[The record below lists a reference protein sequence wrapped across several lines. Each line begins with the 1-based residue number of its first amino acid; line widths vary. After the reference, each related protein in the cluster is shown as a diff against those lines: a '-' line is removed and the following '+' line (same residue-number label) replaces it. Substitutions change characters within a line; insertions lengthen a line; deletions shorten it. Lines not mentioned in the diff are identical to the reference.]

1 MKRNYSEL
9 RSNLAY
15 FLVGIGLLFGFWMF
29 PQIYLP
35 SAIIIYALTYILTI
49 VLERKHNINKYD
61 DVTIIDKNDL
71 SETERLL
78 RKETEKRKNEEI
90 KYANFIKKIRS
101 PEYLKNMDPYEF
113 EEFACKYFESVGYKV
128 TRTLKSNDQGI
139 DGILEKNGTKT
150 IVQAK
155 RVQSYVGQPIIRDL
169 YGTMI
174 SEKADSAFIV
184 TTGKVSQQ
192 SRDWILK
199 DNKPIHIFTIED
211 LEEWLQHLQLKIP
224 DDFVVNE
231 EKTPFCPI
239 CKSVL
244 IKKRA
249 KKGFRKGKYFWGC
262 SKYFETGC
270 NYARPL
276 N

>member
-1 MKRNYSEL
+1 MNYSEL
-9 RSNLAY
+9 RFYLAQ
-15 FLVGIGLLFGFWMF
+15 FLLTLGILFGFWMF
-29 PQIYLP
+29 PRIYIP
-35 SAIIIYALTYILTI
+35 AAIIIYLMTFIVTL
-49 VLERKHNINKYD
+49 VLEKKHNRNQYD
-61 DVTIIDKNDL
+61 YGTIIDSNEPRK
-71 SETERLL
+71 SVRLL
-78 RKETEKRKNEEI
+78 REEIEQRKNAEI
-90 KYANFIKKIRS
+90 TYANFIKKIRS

-192 SRDWILK
+192 SRDWIAK

-224 DDFVVNE
+224 YDFVVNE

-239 CKSVL
+239 CKSEL

-276 N
+276 

>member
-1 MKRNYSEL
+1 MKMNYSKL
-9 RSNLAY
+9 RFNIAQ
-15 FLVGIGLLFGFWMF
+15 FLLTLGILFGFWMF
-29 PQIYLP
+29 PWIYLP
-35 SAIIIYALTYILTI
+35 TAIIIYVLTFIVTL
-49 VLERKHNINKYD
+49 VLEKKHNRNQYD
-61 DVTIIDKNDL
+61 YGTIIDSNEPRK
-71 SETERLL
+71 SERLL
-78 RKETEKRKNEEI
+78 REEIERRKNEEI

-169 YGTMI
+169 YGTMV

-192 SRDWILK
+192 SRDWIEK

-211 LEEWLQHLQLKIP
+211 LEEWLHQLQLKIP

-231 EKTPFCPI
+231 EITPFCPR
-239 CKSVL
+239 CKSKL

-276 N
+276 